1 MSRNNVQERKHVAV
15 LSGGWS
21 AERAVSLV
29 SGAAVAEALREA
41 GYRVTPLDAGRD
53 VAQRL
58 AEIAPDIV
66 FNALHG
72 RGGEDG
78 CIQGLLEI
86 LRIPYTHS
94 GVRASA
100 LAMDK
105 PTAKRLFADAGLRCP
120 AGRLVPPTELAAG
133 HVMPPPYVIKPPNEG
148 STVGVRIVRGPDDR
162 PFGNRPWEFA
172 GDALVE
178 EYIPGREL
186 SVAVLGD
193 RALGVIDITPK
204 TAFYDYEAKYSPGMS
219 EHQVPA
225 RLSAELYALCLDSAL
240 AAHRTLGCRGVT
252 RADFRLDESRGAA
265 GLYLLEINTQ
275 PGLTPTSLVP
285 DIAAHVGISF
295 GELVSWMVEH
305 AALDD

>member
-1 MSRNNVQERKHVAV
+1 VTGAAKHVAV

-29 SGAAVAEALREA
+29 TGEAVAAALTAA
-41 GYRVTPLDAGRD
+41 GYRVSVIDVGRD
-53 VAQRL
+53 LVERL
-58 AEIAPDIV
+58 TAIGPDIV

-72 RGGEDG
+72 RFGEDG
-78 CIQGLLEI
+78 GVQGVLQLLG
-86 LRIPYTHS
+86 IPYTHS

-120 AGRLVPPTELAAG
+120 SGRLASPAEIAAG
-133 HVMPPPYVIKPPNEG
+133 GIMPVPYVIKPPNEG
-148 STVGVRIVRGPDDR
+148 SAVGVRIVRSADAP

-186 SVAVLGD
+186 SVAVMGD
-193 RALGVIDITPK
+193 RALGVVEITPK

-219 EHQVPA
+219 AHTIP
-225 RLSAELYALCLDSAL
+225 AELPAALTALCLETAL
-240 AAHRTLGCRGVT
+240 TAHRTLGCRGVT
-252 RADFRLDESRGAA
+252 RADLRLDDRRGAA
-265 GLYLLEINTQ
+265 GLYLLELNTQ

-285 DIAAHVGISF
+285 ELAAHAGIGF
-295 GELVSWMVEH
+295 TALVCWMVER
-305 AALDD
+305 ATLD